1 MAKPFVLFVCS
12 RNTFR
17 SIIAEALFNHYA
29 KAHRAESAGMKKA
42 DTIDPAA
49 VALLKERGIA
59 VKKTA
64 PVLYTFDQLTQAAKV
79 VSFGC
84 EGGVCLPFPSE
95 EWEIPDP
102 CGKSPEEQEAI
113 VAEIE
118 RRVRK
123 LLQQL
128 EGA

>member
-1 MAKPFVLFVCS
+1 MSVPTVVFVS
-12 RNTFR
+12 PKNQFR
-17 SIIAEALFNHYA
+17 SIIAEALFNHLA
-29 KAHRAESAGMKKA
+29 KRYRAESAGMRKA

-49 VALLKERGIA
+49 VALLKEKGIA

-64 PVLYTFDQLTQAAKV
+64 PAMYTFGQLTQAAKV

-102 CGKSPEEQEAI
+102 RGKSPEEQEAI
-113 VAEIE
+113 VAGIE
-118 RRVRK
+118 AHVR
-123 LLQQL
+123 QL
-128 EGA
+128 IKELERD